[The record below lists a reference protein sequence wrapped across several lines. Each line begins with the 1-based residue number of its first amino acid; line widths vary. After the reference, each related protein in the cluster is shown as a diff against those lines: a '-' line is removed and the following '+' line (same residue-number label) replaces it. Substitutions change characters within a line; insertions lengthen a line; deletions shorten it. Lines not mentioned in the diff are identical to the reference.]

1 MRVHES
7 VLRTLADRTST
18 PAGLFRRGPRYVRA
32 PDSVDVICEICGQ
45 QS

>member
-18 PAGLFRRGPRYVRA
+18 PAGLPRRGPRYV
-32 PDSVDVICEICGQ
+32 
-45 QS
+45 